1 MLKEI
6 INYKLNILKLRYN
19 YDNFFDKNLY
29 RALKR
34 DGKLRNEIKRN
45 LVQVTSHGGVCPI
58 CQKWEKK
65 ILNDDVFTNLPI
77 AKQYPLL
84 SEAIKSGLFH
94 KGCRHGLITYYPEL
108 EGIEDETEE
117 EYQADIEYINNK
129 IDKLLKK

>member
-1 MLKEI
+1 MLKEM
-6 INYKLNILKLRYN
+6 INHKLSILKLRYN
-19 YDNFFDKNLY
+19 YNDFFDKNLY
-29 RALKR
+29 RILKR
-34 DGKLRNEIKRN
+34 EGKFRDKARRN
-45 LVQVTSHGGVCPI
+45 LVQVTSHDGACPI

-94 KGCRHGLITYYPEL
+94 KGCRHGLTTYYPEL
-108 EGIEDETEE
+108 EGIENEMEK